1 MDPVVNEPVV
11 EQPQTSQKSL
21 ADKAMPFMMLVLLVM
36 AFGLGTLW
44 NKLQSTKSTQDQ
56 GLKVKLSQ
64 IKELWGKDLIK
75 FGDANKKLL
84 LVEVGDPSCPFCH
97 VAGGKNPELNK
108 QVGDRFKLVTDG
120 GTYVAPVPEMK
131 KLVDEGKASFVY
143 VYTPGHGNGE
153 MGMKALYCAFEKDK
167 AKFWDV
173 HDLLMTSQGYA
184 LMNDQV
190 KNDKTKSGELA
201 QFLARVIDADTMRG
215 CLDSGRY
222 DSRLAADVSVA
233 QSLGVNGTPGFF
245 LNETGFAGAYSWGD
259 MEPVAK
265 KALSK
270 WF

>member
-1 MDPVVNEPVV
+1 MAARKKMSAELESMDPVVNEPVV

-131 KLVDEGKASFVY
+131 KLVV
-143 VYTPGHGNGE
+143 PE
-153 MGMKALYCAFEKDK
+153 MTMFEPAVKSEVR
-167 AKFWDV
+167 FWKV
-173 HDLLMTSQGYA
+173 G
-184 LMNDQV
+184 V
-190 KNDKTKSGELA
+190 P
-201 QFLARVIDADTMRG
+201 
-215 CLDSGRY
+215 
-222 DSRLAADVSVA
+222 AA
-233 QSLGVNGTPGFF
+233 
-245 LNETGFAGAYSWGD
+245 
-259 MEPVAK
+259 
-265 KALSK
+265 
-270 WF
+270 